1 MSEEIQAMKQLV
13 SQVDKL
19 KTAKSEQQFEPILQA
34 LQRVEQYMEETVT
47 ADGRQ
52 YLPELM
58 SICVNFIINHKA
70 YPERV
75 IFNIEAFIKSVLK
88 YISNNLQDEKVS
100 QMFRVIMDPSR
111 MIYEHNAHRTEWHDQ
126 FIKYSY
132 SLNPQ
137 YKDFIDQ
144 LQIGTYVDCLRLC
157 RSTARLNWSRGVVE
171 DRSEEG
177 ISIRYLNEQSVKR
190 FYNIRSGNIMPYR
203 TRSQRLDQ
211 MFNLQVGQVILA
223 TQSDKWILSTIQ
235 QRIEE
240 KDIEN
245 IIKYNVAFRFYT
257 EDGNSIEDES
267 QKKYIGYNH
276 HYDEQITAC
285 HPRLALCGDHVVRKF
300 NSNEQYIDD
309 SYDILYEQDYIEEKF
324 YAILR
329 PKQSKSFLLI
339 QFINHF
345 GNLGGFEKILNIQS
359 VDILANYMSAIG
371 NIHAQ
376 LFRSFCQEYVPKL
389 QSMRQILLHSDE
401 QTLRNMGREKMNLII
416 QAFKVLLD
424 RIMNEDQRREW
435 LQKLS
440 LEFVQICFNCN
451 FLDKKIM
458 GLKLLTDMLKQASND
473 KCPETILQWIDSENI
488 METLFHHNTHL
499 QLLERTKDLIRI
511 YLNID
516 NAFTAKHMSMIWELM
531 QQNDNELRPIIFKLI
546 NEIAFTMRDYHV
558 IYFMQQIKEL
568 KQDQILI
575 EHVQLLFEM
584 NRYQIKNQEL
594 ICMTIDNLWRIIEY
608 AGQSQKQ
615 SLEDKSRQYLCD
627 LIKNLE
633 IKEIKVQ
640 MVQKLITNIQ
650 QMKVESSS
658 IKTLS
663 HLICSFPLK
672 QQQQQ
677 QQQQQDNNIESQ
689 QTQVLTYPF
698 VQNNPNLMLQQKIKE
713 EIEQSTNTENKVEE
727 ITQDEFVKELIQQSN
742 ISQILRQNIENLRIL
757 NKGINSENLQES
769 ARYMNKLQER
779 ILLIKTLIKING
791 TAADIIDQQFLDLI
805 WNEIILKPICKQECD
820 MASNWL
826 RDLVEKDEQF
836 SQTQLDTFYRR
847 LLNSDS
853 HLTESAFNCFQ
864 AILYYINQKEY
875 RLHRQQSNLNQ
886 NCDQYGNVISMTNTN
901 VNENDQQLELT
912 LLVDVNQI
920 IGIEYL
926 WHIVFNSQLDK
937 AVQLLVKL
945 NLSQQEQFIEKIV
958 DKMDCTDEQTILKCL
973 EVLRTLLNETETKG
987 VGSLLS
993 LDGLVK
999 GDAFSINIINDMGD
1013 GAPSNRITIKVYSR
1027 MTMFELRKLI
1037 AKQLQTNWEQVKL
1050 VRNGVIV
1057 QDTDNGKTLKQM
1069 NVRKSEVIN
1078 VYRRKTKPIPQVPLV
1093 EDKKLTPKFIK
1104 VLHKLFELYSTDGK
1118 MDAEQLSS
1126 FGMKAANDESFKDGK
1141 KIKELLDQYGEQKG
1155 YFSVENF
1162 ISFYED
1168 CCIQQKITSIVWKN
1182 LHSFGYKNDLTLLE
1196 NDEVELDEQKLPRY
1210 QLAHNERFYRLMFH
1224 FINQSDQ
1231 IAQECWKLLCS
1242 LPVFEAAK
1250 QRILNFE
1257 DFTKDRSYQLIYSI
1271 KIIEHLL
1278 YTEEYCRNFVKFGGF
1293 KQLQSILNNLEQENI
1308 KIVKLAQCLILNI
1321 LSKHIA
1327 AQFQPKFNN
1336 IYQIQQHVKQP
1347 IQATFDII
1355 AQLIDGTYPSSSDNK
1370 PLLRVKETEEFLEL
1384 VKFMDGLD
1392 IQLDYVDLLKCII
1405 RMQVDITDDRFI
1417 IEFVLILI
1425 TTIVGYNLGNC
1436 LDYFVSAIQ
1445 TIKQRYEQ
1453 FLYAP
1458 KQLLIRKFAGN
1469 SLYLIF
1475 KSQNQLGKT
1484 LINIL
1489 IELFPKNENKDS
1501 QSYFDLLAKLI
1512 QESKYSDKQFAENII
1527 AQLKDY
1533 EPTESRIGL
1542 TSDKTLT
1549 GLLSILES
1557 LSIVDQSIL
1566 TQQLIMYLYQVH
1578 LFCFHLNTFQ
1588 LTPQKQYTPD
1598 YVKSKS
1604 PESRKIVYRIIIL
1617 YLKQNYNPEILDLN
1631 SIIYQII
1638 IFSGFDIKLNP
1649 KTYHG
1654 FVGIRNLGC
1663 ICYMNAMMQQFF
1675 MTPEFRY
1682 SMLRA
1687 EDGVEAKIIHYK
1699 DNQGLEHQ
1707 IDDNSIHQ
1715 FQRLLAYLELSE
1727 RPDVN
1732 PQYFCYS
1739 FKDYDNQPVNVSLQ
1753 QDAQEFLNQFF
1764 DRLDNQL
1771 KNKGWQQFIES
1782 IYGGQTCS
1790 QMICNGC
1797 KNMREKF
1804 DLFYTLS
1811 VKVKGVKSIHE
1822 SFESMINGEVIKDYY
1837 CEQCKQKNDLIK
1849 RQCLQTLP
1857 NVLIVHIQRIVFNL
1871 DIFMNEKLSTRLE
1884 FPHNLN
1890 LQQYTREGLLNQ
1902 DIKQQSYY
1910 QYKLKGVVVH
1920 KGTAQYGHYYS
1931 LINTKDEK
1939 WLKFNDSVIED
1950 FDIKRLP
1957 HECYGGK
1964 DIEDAQDFQESGSS
1978 TNAYILV
1985 YERIQKEQVELNFTD
2000 LQQKQEIMQKFDSVM
2015 QEENNEELSYKLD
2028 YKKMTQQHIPDSL
2041 YQEIWHD
2048 NHRFMME
2055 RHIYSEE
2062 FFRFVKEI
2070 GEAFPYPK
2078 DYTLITNPEQI
2089 PQYFGIYNNYQDIK
2103 EIQKIQQLLSNMT
2116 YIATELIAR
2125 SSDHSTIKNYVLI
2138 IMNLINIIPTSAFSV
2153 FQHLIINRQQRIFNV
2168 LLCAPDYSVRQAI
2181 QQILLHY
2188 VNVIIYIHALPLNT
2202 ESLQVLQPENT
2213 IVNCDQ
2219 IMMRFLLDL
2228 IQKLQNDVAKN
2239 PTKFIYYFTFWRDFV
2254 KSSIINV
2261 KFASQIELVSIFADF
2276 FMEKQSPQGLQ
2287 KTQFYEF
2294 ITDKKITMASKMVVP
2309 FYSQLF
2315 QCIQYLLQDQNYILS
2330 KNDNICLQAQIFYKR
2345 ALTECQDFETV
2356 KLIIQRMVFN
2366 NEPLSRSVIEV
2377 LLEEINKA
2385 NYETVSQ
2392 FLGLAYNLLNIYDA
2406 YQQQRI
2412 EWLLGFPEPNY
2423 QDKYSTGCSTNLSYQ
2438 SILYQSHIG
2447 SQNDNLSI
2455 LNLLFENQKRF
2466 QNVAIQ
2472 MMKMILATA
2481 NTNKLVF
2488 SYLVNLPPP
2497 CYLYSKYTDWFEGFL
2512 NEFLDDCKKYPVI
2525 ATNIFFNKQKE
2536 VEETFQFWQQFKTYY
2551 SQITEIG
2558 LYDSIQ
2564 PIYILGN
2571 TIKVELVSSV
2581 VQVEGVIL
2589 ECYEQTVYFIESKP
2603 TQTSNSVF
2611 PSTILYDNIYLQT
2624 AKIEPNSN
2632 IHNLV
2637 QQQGSFTIPKPP
2649 PLPKKMDVIDGIDF
2663 GTDVN
2668 KTAEQIKAE
2677 QESMTQL
2684 SQFSMELE
2692 HIVVTNKQNDGHNT
2706 IPIGQFGETP
2716 QQLIPCD
2723 IELQIAP
2730 MLKRFMLN
2738 NTTNQTLH
2746 ITYQITLDPDFMVN
2760 FRHPAKIC
2768 KVVPPHT
2775 TIYLTTIMKTI
2786 PSMDWGLFIETMD
2799 INFNEQNNSIP
2810 QQQPKKQVRIDEEV
2824 QVFMPNLKPETEM
2837 KSDDHIQCPIC
2848 TYLQSNSNH
2857 FCEMCTFEFK

>member
-1 MSEEIQAMKQLV
+1 MSEELQGMKQLL
-13 SQVDKL
+13 SQVEKL
-19 KTAKSEQQFEPILQA
+19 KTAKSEQQYEPILQA

-52 YLPELM
+52 YLPELVN
-58 SICVNFIINHKA
+58 ICVNFIINHKG

-75 IFNIEAFIKSVLK
+75 IFNLEAFIKCVLK
-88 YISNNLQDEKVS
+88 YICNNLQEEKVS
-100 QMFRVIMDPSR
+100 QMFRTIMDPSR

-137 YKDFIDQ
+137 YKQFIDQ
-144 LQIGTYVDCLRLC
+144 LQVGTYVDCMRLC
-157 RSTARLNWSRGVVE
+157 RSTGRYNWSRGVVE
-171 DRSEEG
+171 ELNEDN
-177 ISIRYLNEQSVKR
+177 IKVRYLNEQSVKNI
-190 FYNIRSGNIMPYR
+190 YNIRSGNIMPFK
-203 TRSQRLDQ
+203 TRSQKLDQ
-211 MFNLQVGQVILA
+211 MFKLQVGQLILA
-223 TQSDKWILSTIQ
+223 TQSDKWVLSTIQ
-235 QRIEE
+235 ECIEE
-240 KDIEN
+240 NDQEPIL
-245 IIKYNVAFRFYT
+245 KYNVAFRFYT
-257 EDGNSIEDES
+257 EEGTNVDDGSLMR
-267 QKKYIGYNH
+267 YIGYNRYH
-276 HYDEQITAC
+276 DESITAC
-285 HPRLALCGDHVVRKF
+285 HPRLAICGDHILRRF
-300 NSNEQYIDD
+300 NSLEQYIDD
-309 SYDILYEQDYIEEKF
+309 SYDILYEQDYQEDKF

-345 GNLGGFEKILNIQS
+345 GYLGGFDKVLNIQS

-376 LFRSFCQEYVPKL
+376 LFRSFCFEYIPKL
-389 QSMRQILLHSDE
+389 QGLRQTLLHSDE

-458 GLKLLTDMLKQASND
+458 GLKLLTDMLKQASTD
-473 KCPETILQWIDSENI
+473 KCPQTILQWIETENI

-499 QLLERTKDLIRI
+499 QLLERTKELIRL
-511 YLNID
+511 YLIIE
-516 NAFTAKHMSMIWELM
+516 NAFTVKHLKMIWDLM

-546 NEIAFTMRDYHV
+546 NEIAFQMRIQHV
-558 IYFMQQIKEL
+558 SYFL
-568 KQDQILI
+568 KQIQLLKEDQILI

-584 NRYQIKNQEL
+584 NRYQTKNQLL
-594 ICMTIDNLWRIIEY
+594 ICQAIVILWKIIEY
-608 AGQSQKQ
+608 AGQASKQ
-615 SLEDKSRQYLCD
+615 PLEDKSRQYLCD

-640 MVQKLITNIQ
+640 MVQKLINNIQ

-658 IKTLS
+658 IKILS
-663 HLICSFPLK
+663 HVICSFPLK
-672 QQQQQ
+672 QLPLPQPQPQQQS
-677 QQQQQDNNIESQ
+677 DSNVE
-689 QTQVLTYPF
+689 TQVMIYPF
-698 VQNNPNLMLQQKIKE
+698 VQNNSQNVIAQKIQE
-713 EIEQSTNTENKVEE
+713 EIDQSSNYENKTTQE
-727 ITQDEFVKELIQQSN
+727 ITQDEFVKELVQQSN
-742 ISQILRQNIENLRIL
+742 IHHILRQNIENLRIQ
-757 NKGINSENLQES
+757 NKGINADNLQES

-791 TAADIIDQQFLDLI
+791 TATNIIDQQFLDLI
-805 WNEIILKPICKQECD
+805 WNELILKPICKQECD

-836 SQTQLDTFYRR
+836 SLTELDLFFRR

-853 HLTESAFNCFQ
+853 HLSESAFNCFQ

-875 RLHRQQSNLNQ
+875 RLHRQQQNLNQ

-945 NLSQQEQFIEKIV
+945 NLSQQEQFIEKIL
-958 DKMDCTDEQTILKCL
+958 DKMDCTDEYIILKCL
-973 EVLRTLLNETETKG
+973 EVLKNLLNETETKG

-999 GDAFSINIINDMGD
+999 GDSFSINIINDMGD
-1013 GAPSNRITIKVYSR
+1013 GAPSNRVTLKVYSR
-1027 MTMFELRKLI
+1027 MTMFELRRLI
-1037 AKQLQTNWEQVKL
+1037 AKELQTNWEQVKL
-1050 VRNGVIV
+1050 VRNGVTV
-1057 QDTDNGKTLKQM
+1057 LDTDNGKTLKQM

-1093 EDKKLTPKFIK
+1093 ENNKLTPKFIQ
-1104 VLHKLFELYSTDGK
+1104 VLHQLFELYSTDGK
-1118 MDAEQLSS
+1118 MNSEQLSS
-1126 FGMKAANDESFKDGK
+1126 FGVKAANDESFKQGK
-1141 KIKELLDQYGEQKG
+1141 KIKEVLDTYGESKG
-1155 YFSVENF
+1155 YLSVDNF

-1168 CCIQQKITSIVWKN
+1168 CCLQQKITTIVWKN

-1196 NDEVELDEQKLPRY
+1196 NNDVELDEFKLPRY
-1210 QLAHNERFYRLMFH
+1210 QLAHNQRFYRLMFH
-1224 FINQSDQ
+1224 FIKQSDQ
-1231 IAQECWKLLCS
+1231 VAQECWKLLCS

-1257 DFTKDRSYQLIYSI
+1257 DFTKDRSYELIYSI

-1278 YTEEYCRNFVKFGGF
+1278 CTEDYCRNFVQRGGF
-1293 KQLQSILNNLEQENI
+1293 KQLQLILNNLEQEIN
-1308 KIVKLAQCLILNI
+1308 KIVKLVQCLILSI
-1321 LSKHIA
+1321 FMKHIA
-1327 AQFQPKFNN
+1327 AQYKPQFNN

-1347 IQATFDII
+1347 IQANFDII
-1355 AQLIDGTYPSSSDNK
+1355 AQLIDGTYPSQSDNK

-1384 VKFMDGLD
+1384 VKFMNGLD
-1392 IQLDYVDLLKCII
+1392 IQIDYIDLLKYII
-1405 RMQVDITDDRFI
+1405 NIQLDITEDRLI
-1417 IEFVLILI
+1417 IECVLILI
-1425 TTIVGYNLGNC
+1425 TTIVGYNLGDC
-1436 LDYFVSAIQ
+1436 LNYFVSSIQ
-1445 TIKQRYEQ
+1445 SIKQRYEQ
-1453 FLYAP
+1453 LLYAP

-1469 SLYLIF
+1469 SLFLIF
-1475 KSQNQLGKT
+1475 KCQNQLGNT
-1484 LINIL
+1484 LINML

-1501 QSYFDLLAKLI
+1501 QSFFDLLAKLI
-1512 QESKYSDKQFAENII
+1512 QESKYSDKKFAENII
-1527 AQLKDY
+1527 AQLKEY
-1533 EPTESRIGL
+1533 EPSESRIGL

-1566 TQQLIMYLYQVH
+1566 TQQLIMYLFQVH

-1617 YLKQNYNPEILDLN
+1617 YLKQNYYPEMLDLN
-1631 SIIYQII
+1631 AVIYSIMIY
-1638 IFSGFDIKLNP
+1638 SGFDIKLNP

-1687 EDGVEAKIIHYK
+1687 EDGVEPKVVQFR

-1707 IDDNSIHQ
+1707 IDDNYIHQ

-1727 RPDVN
+1727 RPDCN
-1732 PQYFCYS
+1732 PQHFCYS

-1782 IYGGQTCS
+1782 IYGGQACS

-1890 LQQYTREGLLNQ
+1890 LFNYTREGLLNQ

-1939 WLKFNDSVIED
+1939 WLKFNDSIIED
-1950 FDIKRLP
+1950 FDVKRLP

-1964 DIEDAQDFQESGSS
+1964 DTEEAQDFQESGSS

-1985 YERIQKEQVELNFTD
+1985 YERIQKEQVELKFSN
-2000 LQQKQEIMQKFDSVM
+2000 LQQKQEIMSKFDSVI
-2015 QEENNEELSYKLD
+2015 QEEINLELSYKLD
-2028 YKKMTQQHIPDSL
+2028 YKTMTQQHIPDSL

-2055 RHIYSEE
+2055 RHIYSDE

-2070 GEAFPYPK
+2070 GEAFPFPQ
-2078 DYTLITNPEQI
+2078 DYILITNPEQI
-2089 PQYFGIYNNYQDIK
+2089 PQYFGIYNNYQQMQGV
-2103 EIQKIQQLLSNMT
+2103 EKIECLLQNLT
-2116 YIATELIAR
+2116 YVAIELIAR
-2125 SSDHSTIKNYVLI
+2125 SSDHSTIKGYVLI
-2138 IMNLINIIPTSAFSV
+2138 IMNLINIVPTSAFSI
-2153 FQHLIINRQQRIFNV
+2153 FQNLIVNRQQRVFNV
-2168 LLCAPDYSVRQAI
+2168 LLCAPDYSIRQAI

-2188 VNVIIYIHALPLNT
+2188 INVITYIHALTLNT
-2202 ESLQVLQPENT
+2202 ELLQILQTDNT
-2213 IVNCDQ
+2213 TVNCDQ
-2219 IMMRFLLDL
+2219 VVIRFLLDM

-2254 KSSIINV
+2254 KSSVTNV
-2261 KFASQIELVSIFADF
+2261 KFANQIELVSIFADF
-2276 FMEKQSPQGLQ
+2276 FMEKQSPPGLQ
-2287 KTQFYEF
+2287 KTKFYEF
-2294 ITDKKITMASKMVVP
+2294 ILEKKITMASKMVIP

-2315 QCIQYLLQDQNYILS
+2315 QCIQYLLQNQNYELS
-2330 KNDNICLQAQIFYKR
+2330 KNDTICLQAQIFYKR
-2345 ALTECQDFETV
+2345 ALTECQDFEAI
-2356 KLIIQRMVFN
+2356 KQIIQTMVFD
-2366 NEPLSRSVIEV
+2366 NESISRSVIEV

-2385 NYETVSQ
+2385 NYENVSQ
-2392 FLGLAYNLLNIYDA
+2392 FLGLAYNLLNIYDT
-2406 YQQQRI
+2406 YQQERI

-2423 QDKYSTGCSTNLSYQ
+2423 QDKYATGCQTNLASP
-2438 SILYQSHIG
+2438 SIVYLSHIS
-2447 SQNDNLSI
+2447 SQNENISI

-2466 QNVAIQ
+2466 QNIAIQ
-2472 MMKMILATA
+2472 IMKMVLATA
-2481 NTNKLVF
+2481 NVNKLVF
-2488 SYLVNLPPP
+2488 SYLINLPPP

-2512 NEFLDDCKKYPVI
+2512 NEFLDDCNKYPVI
-2525 ATNIFFNKQKE
+2525 ATTIFFNKQKE
-2536 VEETFQFWQQFKTYY
+2536 IEETLQFWQQFKTLY
-2551 SQITEIG
+2551 SQVTEVG
-2558 LYDSIQ
+2558 LFDSIQ

-2571 TIKVELVSSV
+2571 TIQTELISSI
-2581 VQVEGVIL
+2581 VQVDGVIL
-2589 ECYEQTVYFIESKP
+2589 ECYESTVYFVESKP
-2603 TQTSNSVF
+2603 TMTSNSVF
-2611 PSTILYDNIYLQT
+2611 PISILYDNIYLQT
-2624 AKIEPNSN
+2624 IKVDPTSN
-2632 IHNLV
+2632 IHNLI
-2637 QQQGSFTIPKPP
+2637 QKQGNFTIPKPP
-2649 PLPKKMDVIDGIDF
+2649 PLPKKKDVIDGIDF
-2663 GTDVN
+2663 GTDIN
-2668 KTAEQIKAE
+2668 NTLNQKE
-2677 QESMTQL
+2677 QESMMQL
-2684 SQFSMELE
+2684 SQFQMELE
-2692 HIVVTNKQNDGHNT
+2692 CITDSNKQTEVTNT
-2706 IPIGQFGETP
+2706 IPIIQFGETA
-2716 QQLIPCD
+2716 QQLIHYD
-2723 IELQIAP
+2723 VDLQIAP

-2746 ITYQITLDPDFMVN
+2746 IAYKITLDPDIMVN
-2760 FRHPAKIC
+2760 FKHPAKIC
-2768 KVVPPHT
+2768 KVVPPRT
-2775 TIYLTTIMKTI
+2775 TVYLTTIMKTI

-2799 INFNEQNNSIP
+2799 INFNEQNNSAP
-2810 QQQPKKQVRIDEEV
+2810 QQTKKQVRIDEEV
-2824 QVFMPNLKPETEM
+2824 QVFMPNLKPETGT
-2837 KSDDHIQCPIC
+2837 KTDDQMQCPVC
-2848 TYLQSNSNH
+2848 TFLQSNSNH